1 LSIFKFNKK
10 KSAVEIKVEEKT
22 VTETHHE
29 KSMDTLKDRFNNLNF
44 SISQVE
50 ENSNALASSALN
62 IGEAVGEITSANV
75 RQSEELS
82 NTFNLL
88 KEFNADM
95 ENMAIGI
102 TNVQIKV
109 LDTNDIADA
118 GLKNIEHLD
127 SSLSELQ
134 TAFKSSTSTVSDLV
148 SKIESVNLIT
158 DSISKIASQTNLLAL
173 NAAIEAAR
181 AGEAGRGFSVVADE
195 VRKLAENSKLAVAN
209 ITTILE
215 EIKLDIMSTS
225 SNMNAGENAL
235 HSQSQ
240 TIKITKE
247 TFLNIKNS
255 IDEAAVEIDSSIAI
269 LIDTS
274 DKKNMIISKIENLSS
289 IAETNSSLS
298 QEVAATAQSQNS
310 IHDDIKSN
318 LHSLKAELN
327 KLDSK

>member
-1 LSIFKFNKK
+1 MSIFKFNKK
-10 KSAVEIKVEEKT
+10 KSAVEVKVEEKN
-22 VTETHHE
+22 VTEAQQE
-29 KSMDTLKDRFNNLNF
+29 KSLNIMKDRFNSLNF
-44 SISQVE
+44 NISQVE

-62 IGEAVGEITSANV
+62 IGEAIGELASASV
-75 RQSEELS
+75 RQSDELS
-82 NTFNLL
+82 TTFNILM
-88 KEFNADM
+88 EFNADM
-95 ENMAIGI
+95 ENLAMGI

-118 GLKNIEHLD
+118 GIKNIEHLD

-134 TAFKSSTSTVSDLV
+134 TAFRSSTSTVSDLV

-195 VRKLAENSKLAVAN
+195 VRKLAENSRLAVAN

-215 EIKLDIMSTS
+215 EIKIDIMSTS

-235 HSQSQ
+235 QSQSE
-240 TIKITKE
+240 TLKTTKD

-255 IDEAAVEIDSSIAI
+255 IDEAAVEIDNSIAI
-269 LIDTS
+269 LIGTS
-274 DKKNMIISKIENLSS
+274 DKKNVIISKVENLSS

-310 IHDDIKSN
+310 IHEDIKSN